1 MCGIAGIIAWDEK
14 YRVSRALLLK
24 MSASIAHRGPD
35 GEGIYLTREHES
47 ITPDTPQVGF
57 VFRRLAIL
65 DPDARA
71 MQPMTIGPLTMV
83 FNGEIY
89 NFRDLKSEISKRR
102 PDYHWRTTGDTEVLL
117 MSYEVWREKCVEK
130 LNGMFAIAVWDERE
144 KTLFL
149 ARDRMGQKPLYCVA
163 GSTGESFP
171 PTELRMDQHGTFGA
185 SAFTSELPALRH
197 LAWIEGTVGA
207 SEIAQYL
214 RYGSTNWSIY
224 ESIGCIDPG
233 CSSTVSN
240 CEVTE
245 QTYFSPTA
253 AQSAAAGGI
262 AATTRSLVERA
273 VQRQLIS

>member
-14 YRVSRALLLK
+14 HRVTRDLLLK

-35 GEGIYLTREHES
+35 GEGIYLTREHEP

-65 DPDARA
+65 DPDPRA

-89 NFRDLKSEISKRR
+89 NFRDLKSEISKLR
-102 PDYHWRTTGDTEVLL
+102 PDYQWRTTGDTEVLL

-149 ARDRMGQKPLYCVA
+149 ARDRMGQKPLYL
-163 GSTGESFP
+163 TG
-171 PTELRMDQHGTFGA
+171 TA
-185 SAFTSELPALRH
+185 SGEPCALAFTSEAGAL
-197 LAWIEGTVGA
+197 TVVP
-207 SEIAQYL
+207 
-214 RYGSTNWSIY
+214 W
-224 ESIGCIDPG
+224 
-233 CSSTVSN
+233 
-240 CEVTE
+240 
-245 QTYFSPTA
+245 F
-253 AQSAAAGGI
+253 
-262 AATTRSLVERA
+262 
-273 VQRQLIS
+273 